1 MDQKNQD
8 KIMGLN
14 AIILQIDRIAGTR
27 VLEIEVMVIVRLS
40 LFVEVQIYFI

>member
-14 AIILQIDRIAGTR
+14 AIILHI
-27 VLEIEVMVIVRLS
+27 MVIVRLS
-40 LFVEVQIYFI
+40 LFVEAQIYFICVALDLLSML